1 MGWLCRKC
9 SSYNE
14 DVFEKCMVCDADRPD
29 IELVTLNASTVKTLH
44 LKGEVHI
51 PADYNII
58 GENAFKDRKDI
69 TALILHENVQKIGKN
84 AFSGCI
90 NLSEIRNYASLKT
103 ISTRAF
109 YDCISLAE
117 EYRVGAEYVAPDA
130 YGSTIEDIK
139 KSATATLGDEHED
152 YYLKPSEKTP
162 TVTVKGKVR
171 VKKKEEK
178 STLSKKTESKHVIT
192 ARETKKAEVKERV
205 YPVKKGLPKDTS
217 KVISKTKK
225 DIKIEK
231 TFYDKCVDISSLL
244 CVIFLVLAISLFV
257 AFCVNLNEILLN
269 LAFISCGFIISFGV
283 FSACSLIY
291 YVRGEKVGY
300 VVNELI
306 GALFASIALVFNLFL
321 PFIFALSVAISLCQ
335 ALNLACI
342 GFYCNKKQTEV
353 ITGKDFYRTHKIIS
367 FVIVGISLLVSI
379 FGIIAGILN

>member
-14 DVFEKCMVCDADRPD
+14 NIFEKCMVCDADRPD

-84 AFSGCI
+84 AFSGCV
-90 NLSEIRNYASLKT
+90 NLSEIRSYASLKT

-130 YGSTIEDIK
+130 YGSTVEDIK

-162 TVTVKGKVR
+162 AVTVKGKIR

-178 STLSKKTESKHVIT
+178 SAVLKKTESKPVIT
-192 ARETKKAEVKERV
+192 ARETKKAEVEERV
-205 YPVKKGLPKDTS
+205 YPVKKGLPKGAR

-231 TFYDKCVDISSLL
+231 TFYDKCVDVSSVL

-257 AFCVNLNEILLN
+257 AFCVNLNQTVLN
-269 LAFISCGFIISFGV
+269 FAFFSCGFIISFGV
-283 FSACSLIY
+283 FSASSLIY

-300 VVNELI
+300 IVNELI

-321 PFIFALSVAISLCQ
+321 PFIFALSAAIALCQ
-335 ALNLACI
+335 ALNLACV
-342 GFYCNKKQTEV
+342 GFYCSKKQNEV
-353 ITGKDFYRTHKIIS
+353 KTGKDFYRAHKIIS
-367 FVIVGISLLVSI
+367 FIIAGVSLLIAI
-379 FGIIAGILN
+379 FGIITGILN